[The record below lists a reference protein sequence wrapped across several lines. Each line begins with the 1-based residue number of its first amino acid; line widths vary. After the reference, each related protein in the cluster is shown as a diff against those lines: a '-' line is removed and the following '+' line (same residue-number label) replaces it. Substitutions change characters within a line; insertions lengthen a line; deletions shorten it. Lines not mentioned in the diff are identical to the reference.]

1 MQQLIELAMPDG
13 QAVWALVDGPSGP
26 RDTGLGEQL
35 GTRLEGLQESLHA
48 VATNVRS
55 AVAAARPDEVSVEF
69 GLELAAGRGGV
80 VAALTGVGGKAT
92 FKVTLKWT
100 SGGPSAGQP
109 RAEEPEA
116 PEESEESEESEAPE
130 ESAEPQEPAEP
141 SDGGTEPG
149 TSGQPD
155 APAAGS

>member
-26 RDTGLGEQL
+26 QDTGLGEQL
-35 GTRLEGLQESLHA
+35 ATRLEGLQESLHA

-55 AVAAARPDEVSVEF
+55 AVAAARPDEVAVEF

-100 SGGPSAGQP
+100 SGGPSDDRP
-109 RAEEPEA
+109 RAEEPAE
-116 PEESEESEESEAPE
+116 PE
-130 ESAEPQEPAEP
+130 ESAEPEASGEPEEPGASGEPGGGAEP
-141 SDGGTEPG
+141 GAT
-149 TSGQPD
+149 PD